1 MAPAGPD
8 RIPDV
13 VPSGSLAARLRSDR
27 EFWNAAAR
35 EDAYF
40 AVLSSP
46 ESRNPS
52 TREAYFDA
60 TASEDLR
67 RLGWFLH
74 AGSRVLDLGCGVG
87 RLTKALAHRCAEVTG
102 VDISAEMVAIARAR
116 TASFSNV
123 RIVETDGSS
132 LACVGTGAVDF
143 VVSLLCLIHV
153 DRRAALRYFHE
164 IRRVLAPGGRAWL
177 QFQDED
183 QPEGAAALASANHG
197 GFPMEGWTAPRL
209 VAALSEAGL
218 GVLGIE
224 GARGFLDV
232 QVCVGPSAV
241 ERHRLT
247 ASLRFEPPAELV
259 DGMSLSLC
267 ERQTFAMR
275 VHTDSFRS
283 ETAGALVALVP
294 RGGGI
299 TASAWCYADVHLTL
313 PSVGESEVRFSFG
326 GRRPTTID
334 AVGAVVAE
342 ERSHSA
348 PEWPEGD
355 ATLHVGVLPAGFGWN
370 AESITLFPGCIR
382 SVSVRIAP

>member
-1 MAPAGPD
+1 MVPAGPD
-8 RIPDV
+8 RIPDW

-46 ESRNPS
+46 ESRDPS

-74 AGSRVLDLGCGVG
+74 AESRVLDLGCGVG
-87 RLTKALAHRCAEVTG
+87 RLTKALAHRCAEVIG

-116 TASFSNV
+116 TAASPNV

-132 LACVGTGAVDF
+132 LACVATGTVDF

-153 DRRAALRYFHE
+153 DRRAAFRYFHE

-177 QFQDED
+177 QFQDEE
-183 QPEGAAALASANHG
+183 QPEGAAALASANRG
-197 GFPMEGWTAPRL
+197 GFPMEGWNETRL
-209 VAALSEAGL
+209 VTALSEAGL

-224 GARGFLDV
+224 RARGFLDV
-232 QVCVGPSAV
+232 QVCVGPAAV
-241 ERHRLT
+241 ERHRLS
-247 ASLRFEPPAELV
+247 ASLRFALPDELAE
-259 DGMSLSLC
+259 GMSLSLC
-267 ERQTFAMR
+267 DRQTVVIR
-275 VHTDSFRS
+275 VRTDSFRT

-299 TASAWCYADVHLTL
+299 TASPWCYADAHLTL
-313 PSVGESEVRFSFG
+313 PSVGDSEVRFSFG
-326 GRRPTTID
+326 GRYPTTID
-334 AVGAVVAE
+334 VVGGAVAG